1 MFNKIAVPLD
11 GSVLAEKA
19 LPYAVKLAN
28 VCNAQLMLL
37 RVAELP
43 KLVTDTIDHELAVIK
58 EAEAY
63 LGEVTKTI
71 TNRELPV
78 HIDPEYVQPLV
89 SYGDKTVEITEIVPF
104 ENADLIVMTTHG
116 RTGFSRLLMGS
127 VAAKIVERSG
137 LPVLLIKPEKVAKD
151 QTPQEVI
158 SEPLPFQPGTAGSS
172 IVVTLDGTPQAEAI
186 LLPAVEMARKIHAT
200 VHLLRVIV
208 PPIPVEYAELGMGY
222 RFDPDQETLKLVKE
236 AELYLDKIIGEYA
249 KFGVTIIKEVRI
261 GNPPTEILHYADAI
275 KPTMLAMATHARSAI
290 GQIVMGSIAEEV
302 LNKSHLPVLLVH
314 TVPKKVTVDVGKE
327 AVPA

>member
-89 SYGDKTVEITEIVPF
+89 SYGDKTVEI
-104 ENADLIVMTTHG
+104 TTHG